1 MPKKKTHSLHDAEG
15 LRELVRRLKEGIYIT
30 DQRGVILDGNPAFVR
45 MLGAS
50 SLQELSGRNIQEFL
64 LDPAARRHEHE
75 VLDREGSVREFELQ
89 IQRPDGPVS
98 TAIDT
103 AYASHD
109 PASGEVVYHGILVDI
124 TDRKQL
130 EHQLLEQAI
139 RDPLTGCYNRRFL
152 DDFEVRSEDQPWG
165 CIMIDIDRFKNY
177 NDLYGHQAGDKVL
190 VWMSRFLMR
199 QTRVEEAVV
208 RVGGDEFLVVLGG
221 ADSARTETA
230 TKRLESVAE
239 TEAPVPFSMGWSAR
253 EDEERLEKTIGRA
266 DEKLLA
272 VRVEKRGPERDRR
285 ERL

>member
-1 MPKKKTHSLHDAEG
+1 VSKKKSHSLHDAEG

-30 DQRGVILDGNPAFVR
+30 DQRGGILDANPAFVR
-45 MLGAS
+45 MLGGD
-50 SLQELSGRNIQEFL
+50 SLDELRGRNIQEFL
-64 LDPAARRHEHE
+64 LDPSARRHEHE

-89 IQRPDGPVS
+89 IQRPDGPVA
-98 TAIDT
+98 TVIDT

-109 PASGEVVYHGILVDI
+109 AETGEIVYHGILVDI

-130 EHQLLEQAI
+130 EHQLLEQAT

-152 DDFEVRSEDQPWG
+152 DDFESRMDDQPWG

-199 QTRVEEAVV
+199 QTRAEEAVV

-221 ADSARTETA
+221 ADVARTESA
-230 TKRLESVAE
+230 AKRLETVAE
-239 TEAPVPFSMGWSAR
+239 TEAPVPFSMGWAAR
-253 EDEERLEKTIGRA
+253 EEEESLEKTIGRA
-266 DEKLLA
+266 DQKLLA
-272 VRVEKRGPERDRR
+272 VRVEKRGPEKDRR